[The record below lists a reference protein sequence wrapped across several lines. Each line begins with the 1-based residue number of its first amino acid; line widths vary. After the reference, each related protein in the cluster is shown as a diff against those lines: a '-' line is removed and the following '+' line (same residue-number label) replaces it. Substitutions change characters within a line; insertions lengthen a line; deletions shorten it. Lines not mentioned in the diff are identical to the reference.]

1 MKKNDVITDI
11 NPEMLEL
18 IVCSIKLSFDEMFLF
33 VELCLEDKI
42 MVFDVATLQYLET
55 TTRENHYRVYN
66 YSKYLAKIDPTTLV
80 PNDSE
85 SGQVVKTFKKS
96 KFIITPS
103 DKCYKIWNIRTG
115 KYVSSINFPWE
126 DVPVQFVI
134 SENEKYVF
142 ARGNSL
148 ILHYPTYIYDI
159 KTGKLIKEL
168 DDSFEF
174 KQDFISLSE
183 NRLIVLYSNYAKFW
197 DVENGECIK
206 SIELY
211 NKDEA
216 EYSSVT
222 VTKDEKYLISWHY
235 MDESNI
241 SYIRF
246 WDISSGQC
254 VKVLSTS
261 GDYIKSVVVHS
272 DYKSIFSLQPN
283 CIKKWD
289 TETCEVV
296 GEINF
301 PLIK

>member
-1 MKKNDVITDI
+1 MKENDVITDTK
-11 NPEMLEL
+11 PEMPEL

-42 MVFDVATLQYLET
+42 MVFDVATLQYLEN
-55 TTRENHYRVYN
+55 TTRE
-66 YSKYLAKIDPTTLV
+66 DF
-80 PNDSE
+80 E
-85 SGQVVKTFKKS
+85 SGQIGKTFEDKKS
-96 KFIITPS
+96 IS
-103 DKCYKIWNIRTG
+103 DIVFVNDNFAISSSNECYKIWNIRTG

-142 ARGNSL
+142 ARGNNL
-148 ILHYPTYIYDI
+148 ILHYPTCIYDI

-222 VTKDEKYLISWHY
+222 VTKDEKYLISWY
-235 MDESNI
+235 YVDESNI
-241 SYIRF
+241 SYIKF

-254 VKVLSTS
+254 IKVLSTT
-261 GDYIKSVVVHS
+261 GDYIKSVVVPS
-272 DYKSIFSLQPN
+272 EYKFIFSLQPN

-289 TETCEVV
+289 TETCEVA

-301 PLIK
+301 SLIK